1 MASVNRDAVLSRI
14 ELAEQRIEVEGYD
27 GEWILRELTGVE
39 QARLLKGLQANGQ
52 FENDV
57 FSKRLVAA
65 CIVDDGGNRI
75 FDEKDVA
82 RFPRKLL
89 SRLQAVA
96 EDVNKFFELEEVEKN
111 SEATRADSSTSS

>member
-1 MASVNRDAVLSRI
+1 MASINRDAVLSQI
-14 ELAEQRIEVEGYD
+14 ELDEQRIEIDGYE
-27 GEWILRELTGVE
+27 GEWILRELSGIE
-39 QARLLKGLQANGQ
+39 QAKLLKGLQANGQ

-65 CIVDDGGNRI
+65 CVVDDGGNRI

-89 SRLQAVA
+89 ARLQDVA
-96 EDVNKFFELEEVEKN
+96 EDVNKFFELGEVEKN
-111 SEATRADSSTSS
+111 SEATRADSSTSG